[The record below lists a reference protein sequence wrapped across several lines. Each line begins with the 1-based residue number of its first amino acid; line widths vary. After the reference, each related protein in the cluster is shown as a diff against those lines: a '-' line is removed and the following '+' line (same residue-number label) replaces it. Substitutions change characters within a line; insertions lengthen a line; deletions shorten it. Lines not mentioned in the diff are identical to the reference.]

1 MIYCLRHFNVLL
13 VNGKISNDCVMD
25 YLKFIPYCSGGLR
38 LLIEVVVPPLFV
50 LCISINENEI
60 NI

>member
-25 YLKFIPYCSGGLR
+25 YLKFIPYCSGGTAT
-38 LLIEVVVPPLFV
+38 LIEVVVPPLFLMYFV
-50 LCISINENEI
+50 FP
-60 NI
+60 